1 MGLVRSKECMQML
14 VTRPRNYSLNWLLI
28 IEVEMFVRLWNPG
41 RLIVAAD
48 IEANAVVSD
57 ILSGLD
63 YRERV
68 LLIYL
73 GTTPSLFAVQFNSRA
88 LFQ

>member
-1 MGLVRSKECMQML
+1 
-14 VTRPRNYSLNWLLI
+14 
-28 IEVEMFVRLWNPG
+28 MFVRLWNPG

-57 ILSGLD
+57 ILSGLFND
-63 YRERV
+63 RERV

-73 GTTPSLFAVQFNSRA
+73 GTKLSSFAVQFNSRA